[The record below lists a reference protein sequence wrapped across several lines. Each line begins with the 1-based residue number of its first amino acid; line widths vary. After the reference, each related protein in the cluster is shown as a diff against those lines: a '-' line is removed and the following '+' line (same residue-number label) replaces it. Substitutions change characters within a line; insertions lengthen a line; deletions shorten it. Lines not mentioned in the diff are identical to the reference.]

1 MEPNL
6 LLFKLLLAG
15 LSFKPVLVDME
26 KKRDNKANV
35 MQGGRERDGKEK
47 FQQLFCSHV

>member
-26 KKRDNKANV
+26 KK
-35 MQGGRERDGKEK
+35 KETTK
-47 FQQLFCSHV
+47 QT